1 LPELRWI
8 LLILGVLFLGWLV
21 WRESARRPRKATPLT
36 EPLPMVP
43 AMHTDDDSY
52 ELPIIQVNEQ
62 PVAAVPQAVEP
73 LQSAPP
79 KMPQQKPPQPNPPKS
94 TPRRTHL
101 SVRLAALP
109 GELLS
114 GVELQAALTE
124 CSFLFGIFNIFHKAN
139 PTGDLLVSAANLT
152 KPGSFD
158 LDTFEA
164 QSFAGLSL
172 FIQFPG
178 PLPDTELFAELMLSA
193 QALHAQLPNSRLL
206 DDQGEILT
214 NATLSRWYA
223 ELKA

>member
-8 LLILGVLFLGWLV
+8 LLILGVLFLGWLM

-52 ELPIIQVNEQ
+52 ELPIIQVDEQ
-62 PVAAVPQAVEP
+62 P
-73 LQSAPP
+73 APRYTP
-79 KMPQQKPPQPNPPKS
+79 PANPPQPQPEPQSQSQPQSK
-94 TPRRTHL
+94 PRRTHL

-114 GVELQAALTE
+114 GVELHAALTQ
-124 CSFLFGIFNIFHKAN
+124 CGFLFGIFNIFHKSN
-139 PTGDLLVSAANLT
+139 PSGDLLVSAANLT
-152 KPGSFD
+152 RPGSFD

-214 NATLSRWYA
+214 NAALSRWYA